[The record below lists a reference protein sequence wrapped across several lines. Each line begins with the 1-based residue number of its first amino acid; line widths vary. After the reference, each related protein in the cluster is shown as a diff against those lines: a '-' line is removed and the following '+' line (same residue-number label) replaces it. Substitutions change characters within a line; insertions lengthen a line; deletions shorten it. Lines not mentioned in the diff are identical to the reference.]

1 LKKRELEGRI
11 ATMEEEMCGAE
22 AAFLAI
28 MRDLGPVD
36 DKIVAA
42 LAARKAK
49 GFKKGKKKNGKK
61 KNGKKKGG
69 GFTSSSCT

>member
-1 LKKRELEGRI
+1 
-11 ATMEEEMCGAE
+11 MEEEVC
-22 AAFLAI
+22 AAQAI

-49 GFKKGKKKNGKK
+49 GIKKGKKKKGKK
-61 KNGKKKGG
+61 KDLPKRVAIRNA
-69 GFTSSSCT
+69 SWHQV